1 MDSITKKNCDL
12 LIKNRTNIK
21 SAARWDYPAN
31 QWLSALLCTVE
42 GVSMTADRIK
52 NMRQLVKENVG
63 ITSKYRGTFA
73 LPVAAYLGTSR
84 HSATLLKNAMVFDE
98 ALRSQG
104 FKRSNYL
111 LLPSLLVAKANPRS
125 DLSSLARRSKDFYE
139 AMRQG
144 NKLSI
149 GQKDYSTA
157 IILASSNLG
166 VDEASGE
173 AQRCYDY
180 LQSNFTRKSSLVPLS
195 YIMTLGSG
203 RAEVKCQKAIDI
215 YDNLKEQGLKYGTH
229 YELPSLGVL
238 AMYPGTAKEIA
249 NTTGEI
255 AQFLLSQKGFGLF
268 GVSKAQTLMFAG
280 AILGIS
286 LQTEDQG
293 DSMSLAIAAG
303 TTALVMAM
311 EAAIIGSVVAASA
324 AASSSSSN

>member
-1 MDSITKKNCDL
+1 MDSITRKNCDL
-12 LIKNRTNIK
+12 LIKNRDNIK
-21 SAARWDYPAN
+21 AAARWDHGAN
-31 QWLSALLCTVE
+31 HWLSALLCTVE
-42 GVSMTADRIK
+42 GVSMTTERIK
-52 NMRQLVKENVG
+52 NMRRLVKENVG

-84 HSATLLKNAMVFDE
+84 HSATLLKNAMAFDE

-104 FKRSNYL
+104 FKRSDYL
-111 LLPSLLVAKANPRS
+111 LLPSLMVAKDSPRTE
-125 DLSSLARRSKDFYE
+125 LSSLARRSKDFYE
-139 AMRQG
+139 AMREG

-157 IILASSNLG
+157 IILALSSLG

-180 LQSNFTRKSSLVPLS
+180 LQANFTRKSSVLPLS
-195 YIMTLGSG
+195 YIMSLGKE
-203 RAEVKCQKAIDI
+203 RAELKCQKLIDI
-215 YDNLKEQGLKYGTH
+215 YDELKSQGLKYGTR

-249 NTTGEI
+249 AATGEI

-280 AILGIS
+280 ALLGAS
-286 LQTEDQG
+286 YQPQDTGEA
-293 DSMSLAIAAG
+293 MSLAIASV
-303 TTALVMAM
+303 TIALVMAM
-311 EAAIIGSVVAASA
+311 ETAVIASVVASSA